1 MQTETQSPD
10 SGITLSQ
17 AELVAVFETWENN
30 YRADPAEFVTAE
42 EAAAM
47 AVASLSEGRAIGFQC
62 YLRQARQING
72 GAA

>member
-10 SGITLSQ
+10 SSITLTQ
-17 AELVAVFETWENN
+17 AELVAVFEAWENN
-30 YRADPAEFVTAE
+30 YRADPAKFVTKE

-47 AVASLSEGRAIGFQC
+47 AVASLSEGRAITFRC
-62 YLRQARQING
+62 YLRQSRQVG

>member
-10 SGITLSQ
+10 SGITLTQ

-30 YRADPAEFVTAE
+30 YRADPAKFMTHE
-42 EAAAM
+42 EAAAV
-47 AVASLSEGRAIGFQC
+47 AVASLSEARAICFQC
-62 YLRQARQING
+62 YLRQSRQVGG